1 MGEFTNVAESKLD
14 FHLINTLL
22 FLVTGGISFGLMF
35 LSTNISGSANPLDI
49 FIVGTSMLAGLLIGT
64 VLVGKEQVFGS
75 NSSLAEAAGHII
87 MGYVVGFIGAGA
99 GAFTFYD
106 PEQSIYSA
114 LLSGSPDNI
123 SMIQHTFLAPY
134 VENLFILGVVLAL
147 YKALQ
152 NYMGEIPALILAL
165 LGGASIFSAFHFG
178 RDLYMLVAAFVFIT
192 VQVGI
197 LIASGDG
204 LMESWF
210 FPATVGGI
218 FGIHRQ
224 NNIAEFGGWLEV
236 YDVLFSAGSP
246 EIVFSYIVLFFDVAV
261 FGIFTVYLLL
271 KGSPLI
277 KELLQV

>member
-1 MGEFTNVAESKLD
+1 MGEFTNIAETELD

-35 LSTNISGSANPLDI
+35 LATNVSGSANPLDI
-49 FIVGTSMLAGLLIGT
+49 FIVGSSMLSGLLIGT

-75 NSSLAEAAGHII
+75 NASIAEASGHIV
-87 MGYVVGFIGAGA
+87 MGYLVGFIGAGA

-106 PEQSIYSA
+106 PETSVFSA

-123 SMIQHTFLAPY
+123 SLIQHTFLAPY
-134 VENLFILGVVLAL
+134 VENLFIAGVVLAL

-152 NYMGEIPALILAL
+152 RFMGQAPALVLAL
-165 LGGASIFSAFHFG
+165 VGGASIFSAFHFG
-178 RDLYMLVAAFVFIT
+178 RDIFMLVAAFIFIS
-192 VQVGI
+192 VMIGV

-204 LMESWF
+204 LMDSWF
-210 FPATVGGI
+210 FPATIGGI

-236 YDVLFSAGSP
+236 YDVMFSAGSP
-246 EIVFSYIVLFFDVAV
+246 EIVFSYIVAFFDVAV
-261 FGIFTVYLLL
+261 FGIFFVYLAM
-271 KGSPLI
+271 KGTPLI
-277 KELLQV
+277 KELLQA